1 MPPSSAPW
9 GEALRAV
16 ERWFLPP
23 ECLLCESPVDAGAGD
38 ALVCSLCR
46 SRWHPIPD
54 PVCARCGQPLE
65 PELRCRLCAA
75 WPERLRGIR
84 SVVWLT
90 GGARDA
96 AHFLKY
102 QGWWRVAEAMAEAMR
117 PLVRAV
123 PPEALLVPIPLGRR
137 RERSRGYNQS
147 AVIATAVARHWT
159 RELATDRLW
168 RRRDTVTQTGLAPDA
183 RLANVR
189 GAFGARWPDGRPAIL
204 VDDVFTTG
212 ATLVAAA
219 EALLAAGAPWVGG
232 VTFARA
238 RRPLDDDFEDL
249 PPGRGS

>member
-1 MPPSSAPW
+1 M
-9 GEALRAV
+9 
-16 ERWFLPP
+16 
-23 ECLLCESPVDAGAGD
+23 
-38 ALVCSLCR
+38 
-46 SRWHPIPD
+46 
-54 PVCARCGQPLE
+54 
-65 PELRCRLCAA
+65 
-75 WPERLRGIR
+75 
-84 SVVWLT
+84 WLT

-102 QGWWRVAEAMAEAMR
+102 QGWWRVSDAMAEVMR
-117 PLVRAV
+117 PLVHAV
-123 PPEALLVPIPLGRR
+123 PPAALLVPIPLGRR
-137 RERSRGYNQS
+137 RERSRGYNQG
-147 AVIATAVARHWT
+147 AVLATALARVWT

-168 RRRDTVTQTGLAPDA
+168 RRRDTRTQTGLAPDA
-183 RLANVR
+183 RQANVR